1 MISKFET
8 GALAGAESKGG
19 NGLLYL
25 VLAAAF
31 AYAGYH
37 FIIKP
42 ELDKEKAKA

>member
-8 GALAGAESKGG
+8 GSLPGAESKGG

-25 VLAAAF
+25 VLAAGL

-37 FIIKP
+37 FLIKP
-42 ELDKEKAKA
+42 ELEKDKVRA